1 MEDRAGRGSGTYSF
15 MHLDPVMPR
24 SFSYVSQYNPSV
36 GQGFKILKVVEV
48 ATMDKVYT
56 DLF

>member
-1 MEDRAGRGSGTYSF
+1 
-15 MHLDPVMPR
+15 MHLDPAMPR